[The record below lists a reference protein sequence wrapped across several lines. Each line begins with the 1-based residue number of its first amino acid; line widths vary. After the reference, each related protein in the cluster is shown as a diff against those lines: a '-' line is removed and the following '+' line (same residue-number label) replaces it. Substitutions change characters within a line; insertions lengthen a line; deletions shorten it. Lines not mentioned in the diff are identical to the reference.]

1 MTHLPRTISAI
12 KKLLDDGTELPLATK
27 NYPSRGQ
34 TAVQELYQTKKGKL
48 FLNRSSEQNH
58 IDCRIDPKVGSIA
71 EREFWAYK
79 LAQAIGLRVPELALM
94 DHHTTVQVW
103 LDIPDGHLYKMSQGI
118 MEFSAEN
125 IFNCAIFDWLTGQ
138 VDRHDANYLYDY
150 VQHEVVPIDSAYAFL
165 KYEGSLPDYL
175 HLFEIGDAVE
185 VPKKR
190 NTVLKKNL
198 SSMTDDQMRELVPLR
213 DDSEARALLARKRD
227 LDDVRSIQDIITL
240 FRRSAR

>member
-1 MTHLPRTISAI
+1 MAHLPRTISAI

-34 TAVQELYQTKKGKL
+34 TAVQKLYQTKKGKL
-48 FLNRSSEQNH
+48 FLKRSSEQNH

-71 EREFWAYK
+71 EREFWAFR
-79 LAQAIGLRVPELALM
+79 LACAIGLRVPELALL
-94 DHHTTVQVW
+94 DDRTTVQVW

-118 MEFSAEN
+118 MAFSAEN
-125 IFNCAIFDWLTGQ
+125 IFNCALFDWLTGQ

-150 VQHEVVPIDSAYAFL
+150 VNREVVPVDSAYAFL

-175 HLFEIGDAVE
+175 HLFEVGDAVE
-185 VPKKR
+185 VPKNRSTGLQKR
-190 NTVLKKNL
+190 LR
-198 SSMTDDQMRELVPLR
+198 SMTDDQLRNLVPLR
-213 DDSEARALLARKRD
+213 DESEAGALLTRKRD